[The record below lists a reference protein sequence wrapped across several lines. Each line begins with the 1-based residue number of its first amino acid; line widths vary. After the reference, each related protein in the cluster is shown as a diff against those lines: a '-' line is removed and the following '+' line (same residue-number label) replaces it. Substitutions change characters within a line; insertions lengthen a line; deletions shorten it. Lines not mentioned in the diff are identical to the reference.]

1 MARKPST
8 NPLDVPRT
16 IVGTTGDTGG
26 ANGIDGVT
34 GGDGG
39 IAPDPVVF
47 DPAAFVGT
55 AGTGGAGTGA
65 ATGGSGRKRG
75 RPAGSGTG
83 AKKPKSSVHVNGADG
98 VRFSDVVESA
108 LIGIHTIL
116 HAITKVPELEMSQE
130 EAASVAAATEKVMA
144 FYPDVRP
151 KGGETVAWINLAMVI
166 GTVYGQRAVAFKM
179 RKDLERTENAAPEM
193 PVNGFVG
200 QM

>member
-1 MARKPST
+1 M
-8 NPLDVPRT
+8 
-16 IVGTTGDTGG
+16 
-26 ANGIDGVT
+26 
-34 GGDGG
+34 
-39 IAPDPVVF
+39 
-47 DPAAFVGT
+47 
-55 AGTGGAGTGA
+55 
-65 ATGGSGRKRG
+65 
-75 RPAGSGTG
+75 
-83 AKKPKSSVHVNGADG
+83 
-98 VRFSDVVESA
+98 ESA

-130 EAASVAAATEKVMA
+130 EASSVAAATEKVMA